1 MRNHYAI
8 SLQAKDKGH
17 VPQCLDLTVFKLKK
31 FYLSTSKKRPSRLIN
46 TSNSPSKDW
55 LQERK
60 YFILFLM
67 IFIDISLIIE
77 GTIPICFNFGH
88 EDKMRTVLWN
98 TFISLTLI
106 ALFALTV
113 NGMSTEMVIIN
124 GLVCTLDP
132 QRPIAEAVAISG
144 NRIVAVGTNSDIFKL
159 VTPSTTVISANGR
172 LVLPG
177 FNDAHL
183 HFLSGGSS
191 LMELNLSGIDSL
203 STIINKVRQAA
214 VDIPAGQWIVG
225 RGWDHT
231 LFNAGQWPNKSVLDK
246 AAPEHPVF
254 LTRIDGHVAWVNSA
268 ALQLAGIILDTP
280 NPFGG
285 EIERSPDGEATG
297 ILKETAVDLVQ
308 KLIPEQTEEQKL
320 ASLQSALAHARQ
332 LGITS
337 IQDNSGMNTF
347 PLYRRLADEGK
358 LTVRVSEW
366 LDFNAAQNPPALVA
380 QIKELQELALP
391 HHLRIGLL
399 KGFVDGTLGSRTAS
413 FFEPYADDPTNCG
426 IQEYSLEELQTLI
439 TTADSLGL
447 QVGLH
452 CIGDKAASTALTAYH
467 TASSKCGVKSS
478 RHRIEHAQVLRVEDL
493 QKFAEYQVIASM
505 QPTHCTSDL
514 RWAEQRIGHERCKG
528 AYAWRSILASGGQI
542 AFGTDWPVEPLD
554 PMRGIYSAVTR
565 RNIETELPQEGWFQE
580 QCLTIE
586 EAVYCYTMGSAYAEF
601 EELEKGSIT
610 PGKLADLIILDKN
623 IFEIPPEDILTT
635 QVDMTIFDGQVVY
648 SKEKSE

>member
-1 MRNHYAI
+1 
-8 SLQAKDKGH
+8 
-17 VPQCLDLTVFKLKK
+17 
-31 FYLSTSKKRPSRLIN
+31 
-46 TSNSPSKDW
+46 
-55 LQERK
+55 
-60 YFILFLM
+60 M
-67 IFIDISLIIE
+67 IFVDIAMITE
-77 GTIPICFNFGH
+77 GAIPICFNYGH
-88 EDKMRTVLWN
+88 EDKMRTVSWN
-98 TFISLTLI
+98 TFISLTLL
-106 ALFALTV
+106 ALFALTI

-132 QRPIAEAVAISG
+132 QRPTAEAIAISG
-144 NRIVAVGTNSDIFKL
+144 NRIIAVGTNSDILKL

-177 FNDAHL
+177 FNDSHL

-191 LMELNLSGIDSL
+191 LLELNLSGIDSL
-203 STIINKVRQAA
+203 STIIKKLRQAA

-231 LFNAGQWPNKSVLDK
+231 LFNAGQWPNKTMLDTV
-246 AAPEHPVF
+246 APEHPVF
-254 LTRIDGHVAWVNSA
+254 LIRIDGHVAWVNSA
-268 ALQLAGIILDTP
+268 ALRLASITADTP

-285 EIERSPDGEATG
+285 DIARSPDGEATG

-308 KLIPEQTEEQKL
+308 KLIPEYTEAQKL
-320 ASLQSALAHARQ
+320 ALLQCALAQARQ

-337 IQDNSGMNTF
+337 IQDNSGVDTF

-366 LDFNAAQNPPALVA
+366 LNFNTAKDPPALVT
-380 QIKELQELALP
+380 QIKELQELAVP
-391 HHLRIGLL
+391 HHLRVGLL

-413 FFEPYADDPTNCG
+413 FFEPYADDPACG
-426 IQEYSLEELQTLI
+426 IQEYTLEELQTLI
-439 TTADSLGL
+439 ATADSLGL

-452 CIGDKAASTALTAYH
+452 CIGDKAIWTALTAYH
-467 TASSKCGVKSS
+467 TASLKCGVKSS

-528 AYAWRSILASGGQI
+528 AYAWRSILASGGHI

-554 PMRGIYSAVTR
+554 PMRGLYSAVTR
-565 RNIETELPQEGWFQE
+565 RNIETGLPPEGWFPE
-580 QCLTIE
+580 QCLTIK
-586 EAVYCYTMGSAYAEF
+586 EAVYCYTLGSAYAEF
-601 EELEKGSIT
+601 EEVEKGSIT

-623 IFEIPPEDILTT
+623 IFEIPPENILTT
-635 QVDMTIFDGQVVY
+635 HVDMTIFDGQVAY
-648 SKEKSE
+648 SREE